1 MFFVLFSL
9 FSVPCNIISCF
20 IILPFTPKIIVKS
33 FFYFLLTSLEV
44 AKAVMNYSRLSV
56 LRTDV
61 VCVLFWSIEKMR
73 SNHIFTVVY
82 SRAILKKKN
91 FVILS
96 LVLRNPLHRRKT
108 SKRCSSDSKLLFF
121 QDFHF
126 SKGGGI
132 VQIFLI

>member
-1 MFFVLFSL
+1 MKVKEIIPEEEKVLAIAHHPQQLVFFVLFSL

-20 IILPFTPKIIVKS
+20 ILFPFTPKIIVKS
-33 FFYFLLTSLEV
+33 FFYFLLPSLEV

-61 VCVLFWSIEKMR
+61 VCVLFRSIEKMR

-91 FVILS
+91 FVILFS
-96 LVLRNPLHRRKT
+96 C
-108 SKRCSSDSKLLFF
+108 SKKPIALT
-121 QDFHF
+121 
-126 SKGGGI
+126 KN
-132 VQIFLI
+132 